1 MLSCDIREL
10 VRSSGQQTIK
20 RVLESRLTQNS
31 KYKLC
36 QYMSGSSTQF
46 WLLPKKSKIQIQTH
60 LFPKF
65 SFSAGSILAGTGRGS
80 SVSPIPQVVK

>member
-46 WLLPKKSKIQIQTH
+46 WLLPKKKAKSKFKLTYFRSLVFQ
-60 LFPKF
+60 PAA
-65 SFSAGSILAGTGRGS
+65 SW
-80 SVSPIPQVVK
+80 QVQAEARL